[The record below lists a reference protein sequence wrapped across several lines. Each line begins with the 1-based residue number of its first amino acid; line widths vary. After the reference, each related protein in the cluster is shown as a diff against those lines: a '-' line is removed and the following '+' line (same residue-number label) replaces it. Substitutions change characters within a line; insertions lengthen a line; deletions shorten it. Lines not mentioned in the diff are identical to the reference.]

1 MDQLKQK
8 PVVIYQDNF
17 LLVLNKPPN
26 WVVNR
31 AQTTKNQQTIQD
43 WLEDNFSRLS
53 GIPLW
58 RDNFRSGIV
67 HRLDKDTSGILLIA
81 KTKKT
86 FENLQAQF
94 KKRQVKKE
102 YRALI
107 HGVLPLSDKITA
119 PVGRLPWAR
128 KKFGVL
134 PGGRAAET
142 EFKLMG
148 VFEKDGEKFSL
159 VQVFPK
165 TGRTHQ
171 IRVHFR
177 YLDYPLVADFT
188 YGGRKRARNDQKWCP
203 RIFLHAQKIGFFH
216 PQSGKWQE
224 YEVELPKDLK
234 DALGILEPIVNNRS
248 ESIR

>member
-1 MDQLKQK
+1 MEPQI
-8 PVVIYQDNF
+8 VYQDNF
-17 LLVLNKPPN
+17 LLVLDKPPN

-31 AQTTKNQQTIQD
+31 AQTTKNKQTIQD
-43 WLEDNFSRLS
+43 WVEGNFKFKISNLK
-53 GIPLW
+53 L
-58 RDNFRSGIV
+58 FRSGIV

-81 KTKKT
+81 KTKKA
-86 FENLQAQF
+86 FENLQKQF
-94 KKRQVKKE
+94 KERKVKKE
-102 YRALI
+102 YRGLV
-107 HGVLPLSDKITA
+107 HGILPLSNEITA

-142 EFKLMG
+142 EFKRMG
-148 VFEKDGEKFSL
+148 IFEKDGEKFSL
-159 VQVFPK
+159 VRVFPK

-177 YLDYPLVADFT
+177 YLGYPLVADST

-203 RIFLHAQKIGFFH
+203 RIFLHAQKIGFSH

-234 DALGILEPIVNNRS
+234 NVLEILEPIVNNRS
-248 ESIR
+248 EGIKQDL

>member
-1 MDQLKQK
+1 MEPQI
-8 PVVIYQDNF
+8 VYQDNF
-17 LLVLNKPPN
+17 LLVLDKPPN

-43 WLEDNFSRLS
+43 WVEGNFKFKISNLK
-53 GIPLW
+53 L
-58 RDNFRSGIV
+58 FRSGIV

-81 KTKKT
+81 KTKKA
-86 FENLQAQF
+86 FENLQKQF
-94 KKRQVKKE
+94 KERQVKKE
-102 YRALI
+102 YWALV
-107 HGVLPLSDKITA
+107 HGILPLSNKITA

-134 PGGRAAET
+134 PGSRAAET
-142 EFKLMG
+142 EFKRMG

-159 VQVFPK
+159 VRVFPK

-177 YLDYPLVADFT
+177 YLGYPLVADST

-216 PQSGKWQE
+216 PQSGKWQK

-234 DALGILEPIVNNRS
+234 NVLEVLEPIANNRS
-248 ESIR
+248 EGIKQDL

>member
-1 MDQLKQK
+1 MIRILSEPQI
-8 PVVIYQDNF
+8 VYQDNF
-17 LLVLNKPPN
+17 LLVLNKPPG
-26 WVVNR
+26 WIVNR
-31 AQTTKNQQTIQD
+31 AQTTKGQQTIQD
-43 WLEDNFSRLS
+43 WLGDNFKEFQ
-53 GIPLW
+53 PE
-58 RDNFRSGIV
+58 IV
-67 HRLDKDTSGILLIA
+67 HRLDKDTSGVLLIA
-81 KTKKT
+81 KTQKT
-86 FENLQAQF
+86 LESLQAQF
-94 KKRQVKKE
+94 KKRQIKKE
-102 YRALI
+102 YRALV
-107 HGVLPLSDKITA
+107 HGILPLSDKITA

-142 EFKLMG
+142 EFKRVSVL
-148 VFEKDGEKFSL
+148 EKDGEKFSL

-177 YLDYPLVADFT
+177 YLGCPLVADFT
-188 YGGRKRARNDQKWCP
+188 YGGRKRARNDQKWCS

-216 PQSGKWQE
+216 HQGGKWQE

-234 DALGILEPIVNNRS
+234 DVLGLLEPIVNNRS

>member
-8 PVVIYQDNF
+8 PVVIYQDDF
-17 LLVLNKPPN
+17 LLVLNKPPG

-31 AQTTKNQQTIQD
+31 AQTTKHQQTIQD
-43 WLEDNFSRLS
+43 WLEDNFQFS
-53 GIPLW
+53 IF
-58 RDNFRSGIV
+58 NFQELRSGIV
-67 HRLDKDTSGILLIA
+67 HRLDKDTSGILLMA

-102 YRALI
+102 YRALA
-107 HGVLPLSDKITA
+107 HGILPSSDRINA

-142 EFKLMG
+142 EFKRMG

-177 YLDYPLVADFT
+177 YLGYPLVADFT
-188 YGGRKRARNDQKWCP
+188 YGGRKRARSDQKWCP

-224 YEVELPKDLK
+224 CEVKLPKDLK
-234 DALGILEPIVNNRS
+234 DVLDILEPIANNRS
-248 ESIR
+248 ESIK

>member
-1 MDQLKQK
+1 MGPQI
-8 PVVIYQDNF
+8 VYQDDF

-43 WLEDNFSRLS
+43 WLEDNFQFS
-53 GIPLW
+53 IF
-58 RDNFRSGIV
+58 NFQELRSGIV
-67 HRLDKDTSGILLIA
+67 HRLDKDTSGILLVA
-81 KTKKT
+81 KTQGT

-102 YRALI
+102 YRALV
-107 HGVLPLSDKITA
+107 HGTLPLSGKITA

-134 PGGRAAET
+134 PGGQAAET
-142 EFKLMG
+142 KFKRIG
-148 VFEKDGEKFSL
+148 VFMKDGEKFSL

-177 YLDYPLVADFT
+177 YLGYPLVADST
-188 YGGRKRARNDQKWCP
+188 YGGRKRAKNDQKWCS
-203 RIFLHAQKIGFFH
+203 RVFLHAQKIGFFH
-216 PQSGKWQE
+216 PKSKKWQE

-234 DALGILEPIVNNRS
+234 DVLEILEPIANNRS
-248 ESIR
+248 EGIKQDL